1 MMVLQIVTNMAAD
14 SLGTGIV
21 GSRGEESISLLS
33 MLVKGGPIM
42 IPLALMFVLVI
53 YIFFERWLTLSK
65 IHPLN
70 ESFLATLK
78 EHITRGDLKSALQ
91 FCETQQS
98 PEAIML
104 AQGIRR
110 IGQPMTEIRAAMQQ
124 AALYEVSLLERNL
137 SVLNISG
144 RIAPILG
151 FVGTIVGVIKI
162 FYDISLAKT
171 VEIEVISTGLY
182 QKMMSSASGLVV
194 GLLAFI
200 FYHWLNSRIDR
211 IVQHQEKIQMQFL
224 NMLSEV

>member
-1 MMVLQIVTNMAAD
+1 
-14 SLGTGIV
+14 
-21 GSRGEESISLLS
+21 
-33 MLVKGGPIM
+33 M
-42 IPLALMFVLVI
+42 IPLAILFVLVI
-53 YIFFERWLTLSK
+53 YIFFERWITLSK

-110 IGQPMTEIRAAMQQ
+110 IGQPMTEIRSAMQQ

-151 FVGTIVGVIKI
+151 FIGTIVGVIKI

-200 FYHWLNSRIDR
+200 FYHWLNTRIDK